1 MRLTQVGHRV
11 PSDSVWHVRTPCQ
24 ADALWHVLSLYD
36 KVAEPEDWG
45 AAKKAYL
52 DQVALVGKPAAP
64 STSCGSSSDAASSG
78 MD

>member
-1 MRLTQVGHRV
+1 MEFG
-11 PSDSVWHVRTPCQ
+11 DSVSHVRTRCQ
-24 ADALWHVLSLYD
+24 ADALWRVLSLYD
-36 KVAEPEDWG
+36 KHTEAEEWG